1 MLRTDG
7 GYGVPGM
14 PGNGAVAGGISLRDL
29 FPNAPSDVGVPMR
42 TPGIVRPGSKQLLK
56 DIFPPRQGVPNLP
69 SDHPLHDFVR
79 RGFTGDLVQNPPF
92 PGSSPY
98 SELPKDYLE
107 QRNPFGAPP
116 APTQQP
122 GQPAAPVQLELPLAG
137 NPFGPGFVIPGK
149 TPVRQPVLPGENKEA
164 IEGVYGTPGPKQ
176 MPGSAPLGLPM
187 AMGSSNL
194 PNALPGAPGN
204 AAGMLMAQL
213 PGGEQGP
220 AQGPNTPIKFY
231 PGLGYAPYV
240 QRG

>member
-14 PGNGAVAGGISLRDL
+14 PGNGAVAGGFNVMAMPSILRRMLAPAPAQRPPVRFDPNDSNIRFRSKNPTEAPRLRDQFIL
-29 FPNAPSDVGVPMR
+29 FDPRSGVANNPS
-42 TPGIVRPGSKQLLK
+42 PGG
-56 DIFPPRQGVPNLP
+56 
-69 SDHPLHDFVR
+69 
-79 RGFTGDLVQNPPF
+79 
-92 PGSSPY
+92 SPY

-107 QRNPFGAPP
+107 QRNPFGTPP

-122 GQPAAPVQLELPLAG
+122 GQPTAPVQLELPLA
-137 NPFGPGFVIPGK
+137 
-149 TPVRQPVLPGENKEA
+149 
-164 IEGVYGTPGPKQ
+164 
-176 MPGSAPLGLPM
+176 
-187 AMGSSNL
+187 MGSSNF

-220 AQGPNTPIKFY
+220 AQGPNTPVKFY

>member
-1 MLRTDG
+1 MFRTDG

-14 PGNGAVAGGISLRDL
+14 PGNAGQ
-29 FPNAPSDVGVPMR
+29 F
-42 TPGIVRPGSKQLLK
+42 
-56 DIFPPRQGVPNLP
+56 
-69 SDHPLHDFVR
+69 
-79 RGFTGDLVQNPPF
+79 
-92 PGSSPY
+92 
-98 SELPKDYLE
+98 
-107 QRNPFGAPP
+107 
-116 APTQQP
+116 
-122 GQPAAPVQLELPLAG
+122 LAG

-149 TPVRQPVLPGENKEA
+149 KPVGQPVLSGENKEA
-164 IEGVYGTPGPKQ
+164 VEGVYGTPGPKP
-176 MPGSAPLGLPM
+176 MPGSTPFGLPM

-204 AAGMLMAQL
+204 SAGMYMSLL

>member
-7 GYGVPGM
+7 GYAVPGM
-14 PGNGAVAGGISLRDL
+14 PGNGGVMSPAVRFNPNDLRVQ
-29 FPNAPSDVGVPMR
+29 PS
-42 TPGIVRPGSKQLLK
+42 PGYLNDPSYSP
-56 DIFPPRQGVPNLP
+56 FRQGLDRDRFILLDPRSGVAN
-69 SDHPLHDFVR
+69 
-79 RGFTGDLVQNPPF
+79 NPA
-92 PGSSPY
+92 PGGSPY

-116 APTQQP
+116 TPTQQP
-122 GQPAAPVQLELPLAG
+122 GQPGVPVQLELPLA
-137 NPFGPGFVIPGK
+137 
-149 TPVRQPVLPGENKEA
+149 
-164 IEGVYGTPGPKQ
+164 
-176 MPGSAPLGLPM
+176 
-187 AMGSSNL
+187 GSSNL